1 MASQGLSEST
11 KKLIQQYKL
20 AELQDLAPANAPAI
34 HVDEVALRV
43 AAFYEHIRTVV
54 DWKEEHLMRRA
65 AIIRKLK
72 RRFLDLELNDFAQ
85 TGDTAELLVFELIRG
100 GHFPNDKIL
109 EPKIQEVQ
117 DIIDKYIFILKNN
130 PENRAGRAGLQFYNW
145 LIEVCSC
152 EIEETLAPP
161 IKEIALIE
169 YMFSQMKEK
178 IMVSEK
184 LYQTNLLKKED
195 KDTQIYIAVM
205 LALFKLDKPI
215 ISYNLIKYK
224 YPQWSRIDRGFS
236 TALPSEKKTDEQFL
250 LKISQNI
257 CKIWNNIEKDL
268 LNPLAGKFYAICE
281 KYDTPYLLFGDILS
295 QNSVEKI
302 QEILEPSIL
311 EPLIK
316 DAYSKR
322 LATLKQ
328 RIQRAAVYSTVSIFA
343 TKILSLLILEV
354 LLAKI
359 FSGYLNTFALIADVL
374 VPTILMF
381 LIVASIKRPSKKN
394 LNIVVMETMK
404 IVYNRKDRDIYEI
417 KARKKRNVIT
427 RAVISL
433 VYVLSTFVSF
443 GAIYFVFNYFGFP
456 ISSIIINIVFIAL
469 ILFAGTAVAKRAQE
483 LTIEDE
489 KENFLSFVSD
499 IFFLPVQ
506 GLGKWISNK
515 WKKYNAIAAFFN
527 ALIDMPFS
535 AFVEFLERWRYFIKE
550 KKEEIR

>member
-1 MASQGLSEST
+1 M
-11 KKLIQQYKL
+11 
-20 AELQDLAPANAPAI
+20 
-34 HVDEVALRV
+34 
-43 AAFYEHIRTVV
+43 
-54 DWKEEHLMRRA
+54 
-65 AIIRKLK
+65 
-72 RRFLDLELNDFAQ
+72 
-85 TGDTAELLVFELIRG
+85 
-100 GHFPNDKIL
+100 
-109 EPKIQEVQ
+109 
-117 DIIDKYIFILKNN
+117 
-130 PENRAGRAGLQFYNW
+130 
-145 LIEVCSC
+145 
-152 EIEETLAPP
+152 
-161 IKEIALIE
+161 
-169 YMFSQMKEK
+169 
-178 IMVSEK
+178 
-184 LYQTNLLKKED
+184 
-195 KDTQIYIAVM
+195 
-205 LALFKLDKPI
+205 
-215 ISYNLIKYK
+215 
-224 YPQWSRIDRGFS
+224 
-236 TALPSEKKTDEQFL
+236 
-250 LKISQNI
+250 
-257 CKIWNNIEKDL
+257 
-268 LNPLAGKFYAICE
+268 
-281 KYDTPYLLFGDILS
+281 FGDILS

-302 QEILEPSIL
+302 QEILEPSNL

-328 RIQRAAVYSTVSIFA
+328 RIQRAAIYSTVSIFA

-359 FSGYLNTFALIADVL
+359 FSGHLNAVALMADVL
-374 VPTILMF
+374 VPTFLMF
-381 LIVASIKRPSKKN
+381 LIVTSIKRPSKKN

-427 RAVISL
+427 RAIISL

-456 ISSIIINIVFIAL
+456 LSSIIINIVFIAL
-469 ILFAGTAVAKRAQE
+469 ILFAGTAVSKRAQE

-489 KENFLSFVSD
+489 KEGFLSFVSD
-499 IFFLPVQ
+499 VFFLPVQ

>member
-1 MASQGLSEST
+1 MQRQDLSEST

-20 AELQDLAPANAPAI
+20 AELQDSAPANAPAI

-117 DIIDKYIFILKNN
+117 NIIDKYIFILKNN

-184 LYQTNLLKKED
+184 LYQTNLFKKED
-195 KDTQIYIAVM
+195 KDTQIYIAVQ

-224 YPQWSRIDRGFS
+224 YPQW
-236 TALPSEKKTDEQFL
+236 KKTDEQFL

-257 CKIWNNIEKDL
+257 YKIWSNIEKDL

-316 DAYSKR
+316 NAYSKR

-328 RIQRAAVYSTVSIFA
+328 RIQRAAIYSTVSIFA

-381 LIVASIKRPSKKN
+381 LIVAFIKRPSKKN

-417 KARKKRNVIT
+417 KARKKRNVLT
-427 RAVISL
+427 RSVISL

-456 ISSIIINIVFIAL
+456 LSSIVINIVFIAL
-469 ILFAGTAVAKRAQE
+469 ILFAGTAVSKRAQE

-489 KENFLSFVSD
+489 KEGFLIFVSD
-499 IFFLPVQ
+499 VFFLPVQ

-535 AFVEFLERWRYFIKE
+535 AFGEFLERWRYFIKE